1 MVIRVL
7 KTKFNTGA
15 IKHTLGLRADYVH
28 REYDQHSRATSSSF
42 TTNLYNP
49 NSNGT
54 MPTTYPTVVPYEDDK
69 FMSYTL
75 TDQISM
81 LDDKLQLILGARYQD
96 MQLESLTTDVKYDE
110 NKLSPSLGIVIK
122 PFGENLS
129 FYASYVEG
137 LSKADS
143 VTSTADVNEGKL
155 FKPYETKQ
163 MKWGQS
169 IKLVLG

>member
-1 MVIRVL
+1 M
-7 KTKFNTGA
+7 
-15 IKHTLGLRADYVH
+15 
-28 REYDQHSRATSSSF
+28 
-42 TTNLYNP
+42 
-49 NSNGT
+49 
-54 MPTTYPTVVPYEDDK
+54 
-69 FMSYTL
+69 
-75 TDQISM
+75 
-81 LDDKLQLILGARYQD
+81 GARYQD

-155 FKPYETKQ
+155 FKPYETKA
-163 MKWGQS
+163 
-169 IKLVLG
+169 I